1 MKKPFLI
8 LALLMVAVLIAGCT
22 SATSSP
28 SDANESPSSTATPAP
43 VTDLPPPE
51 EDDNLLPLGEIV
63 MFRDATEEN
72 ELSLKV
78 ASFTDRGSY
87 EPAGE
92 SLKFTAPQGW
102 RYLFVHV
109 VVTHRGHRGDGYWT
123 DIYAPPVQQFSLMA
137 NGKTYRPESIQ
148 AKHLVNIGELYHGDE
163 WVDRNEKCEGYIV
176 YKVPES
182 VVTSGGAEITAD
194 IVGLKHYTYG
204 RRSYG
209 QDCYNFKSCDKNP
222 VWKL

>member
-43 VTDLPPPE
+43 VTDLLPPE

-78 ASFTDRGSY
+78 ASFTDR
-87 EPAGE
+87 
-92 SLKFTAPQGW
+92 
-102 RYLFVHV
+102 
-109 VVTHRGHRGDGYWT
+109 
-123 DIYAPPVQQFSLMA
+123 
-137 NGKTYRPESIQ
+137 
-148 AKHLVNIGELYHGDE
+148 
-163 WVDRNEKCEGYIV
+163 
-176 YKVPES
+176 
-182 VVTSGGAEITAD
+182 
-194 IVGLKHYTYG
+194 
-204 RRSYG
+204 
-209 QDCYNFKSCDKNP
+209 
-222 VWKL
+222 